1 MMLLLMLWPP
11 RHQTLIIRSEER
23 FVMATQP
30 ESLESFSSS
39 ELRAIG
45 RYLAQL
51 AVIAPTQSV
60 EDIEEITLG

>member
-1 MMLLLMLWPP
+1 
-11 RHQTLIIRSEER
+11 
-23 FVMATQP
+23 MATQP